1 MTQTIMAAA
10 EAADCSKSQLISLP
24 QMHERSHIT
33 ISARSVTVNVQRVDE
48 NMKPLD
54 IYVNIWHFVNIQKL
68 INCADKCV
76 CRLCLAYVVTLRA
89 VHLATLQVRQYVWH
103 FNIEISLPC
112 QF

>member
-33 ISARSVTVNVQRVDE
+33 ISARSVTVNIQGVDE
-48 NMKPLD
+48 NMKQLA
-54 IYVNIWHFVNIQKL
+54 IYVNIWHVVNIQKL

-76 CRLCLAYVVTLRA
+76 CRLCLAYVVMSLHA
-89 VHLATLQVRQYVWH
+89 VHLAPLQVLQDV
-103 FNIEISLPC
+103 
-112 QF
+112 